1 MKQQASSNANKI
13 EEEKTQKLLTES
25 KTYGIGFCLVPL
37 FKAQAANGAAPP
49 QTADLTSQLYQGTPR
64 VLLAGALDATL
75 KRLKTSGSSLTFA
88 VLRSDAVTQA
98 GDKLLFLV
106 PQDTLVGPR
115 DVVPGLVDSKLP
127 FNLEAFKP

>member
-37 FKAQAANGAAPP
+37 FKPQAANAAP

-88 VLRSDAVTQA
+88 VVRSDAVTQT

-106 PQDTLVGPR
+106 P
-115 DVVPGLVDSKLP
+115 
-127 FNLEAFKP
+127 